1 MIDGDPEVHDCIR
14 GALAGLT
21 LFDRPL
27 ELLHCAHGESARALQ
42 LGRKLGLQVLA
53 EGIESAAAWRALQ
66 AMGCHHGQ
74 GYHIACPMDKAAF
87 LRWLAKA

>member
-27 ELLHCAHGESARALQ
+27 ELLHCAHGESARALL
-42 LGRKLGLQVLA
+42 LGEHDLA
-53 EGIESAAAWRALQ
+53 VAIILKTAGA
-66 AMGCHHGQ
+66 
-74 GYHIACPMDKAAF
+74 
-87 LRWLAKA
+87 